1 VERRK
6 ASSERKNSLT
16 LNTVANPAESKAK
29 ARMALRPSV
38 NAAAVVSL
46 YRSLSVSRAEIL
58 LP

>member
-1 VERRK
+1 MEARP
-6 ASSERKNSLT
+6 AP
-16 LNTVANPAESKAK
+16 APNPAESKAK